1 MAHCIQ
7 PNHDTLVDGCIGPY
21 NHIHHSHHPPLF
33 ASYYHKIDSIIFD
46 ITTTMS
52 VLARMFVWN
61 LEEGRVTEQMVVTIP
76 ATPGNLFP
84 GLNVQNRL
92 PSLLMVLW
100 DLADSGHILSPKFQ
114 MLYSGTASISFARM
128 FIPLLIVLPQPSL
141 LIKSYICNFFECS
154 DARQNSNW
162 RTCSMATTRT
172 NNPIHI
178 HFTLLYV
185 RVKN

>member
-1 MAHCIQ
+1 
-7 PNHDTLVDGCIGPY
+7 
-21 NHIHHSHHPPLF
+21 
-33 ASYYHKIDSIIFD
+33 
-46 ITTTMS
+46 MS

-100 DLADSGHILSPKFQ
+100 DLAVSGHNLSPKFQ
-114 MLYSGTASISFARM
+114 MLYSGTASISFSPDVHPFANCPTTTTFTFEQLHMRN
-128 FIPLLIVLPQPSL
+128 S
-141 LIKSYICNFFECS
+141 FECS

-172 NNPIHI
+172 NNPIHV
-178 HFTLLYV
+178 HFMLC
-185 RVKN
+185 